1 MVDAAPDL
9 SALTRYFEQH
19 VPGFEGTLRVE
30 LINGGRSN
38 LTYLVSGGASRWVL
52 RRPPF
57 GLVAP
62 TANDVGREFRVVA
75 ALGQT
80 PVPVARAVA
89 FCDDLSVLGAPFSVV
104 SMVDGRVI
112 RSAADGAA
120 LSAGDADRL
129 TTALV
134 TGLAAIHAIPYQEV
148 GLGDLGRP
156 IGYLERQ
163 VDRWRRQWET
173 VATRPL
179 PGIAELHAKLAAAM
193 PLESDATIVHGDYRL
208 DNTII
213 DPDDNGILAA
223 IVDWEMATLGDPLAD
238 LGLLLVYWDP
248 ITAPIMPDGH
258 AIGANPGFPPV
269 VEVARR
275 YGAISGR
282 SLDNFEFYLAMGY
295 FKLAVIAEGI
305 HNRFLAGLTVGD
317 GFDTVGQAVAPLVE
331 AGLRVLAP

>member
-1 MVDAAPDL
+1 VVDAAPDT
-9 SALTRYFEQH
+9 SALSRYFQQH
-19 VPGFEGTLRVE
+19 IPGFEGPLRVE

-38 LTYLVSGGASRWVL
+38 LTYLVSDCASRWVL

-80 PVPVARAVA
+80 PVPVARAIA
-89 FCDDLSVLGAPFSVV
+89 FCDDLSVIGAPFSVV
-104 SMVDGRVI
+104 SMVEGRVI

-120 LSAGDADRL
+120 LSADDADRL

-134 TGLAAIHAIPYQEV
+134 TGLAAIHSIPYQEV
-148 GLGDLGRP
+148 GLGNLGRP
-156 IGYLERQ
+156 MGYLPRQ
-163 VDRWRRQWET
+163 VDRWRRQWEM
-173 VATRPL
+173 VATQPL
-179 PGIAELHAKLAAAM
+179 PGIAELHAKLGTAM
-193 PLESDATIVHGDYRL
+193 PAESGATIVHGDYRL

-213 DPDDNGILAA
+213 DPDDNGVLAA

-258 AIGANPGFPPV
+258 AIGANPGFPPAL
-269 VEVARR
+269 EVAHR
-275 YGAISGR
+275 YAAISGR
-282 SLDNFEFYLAMGY
+282 SLEHFEFYLAMGY

-305 HNRFLAGLTVGD
+305 QNRFLAGLTVGD
-317 GFDTVGQAVAPLVE
+317 GFDTVGEAVVPLVE
-331 AGLRVLAP
+331 AGLRMLAS